1 MDMFLITD
9 VARPRIDIGHFDSVA
24 TAFDTLAST
33 CASTHTD
40 AAAVVS
46 AVMTDNDGLAA
57 RAFRERML
65 SGGDALVNHLR
76 ELAPASTDTTEAY
89 RSVVRTVGPKVESMR
104 TIAQDRGRELALLIQ
119 GQADPARITPLIEQ
133 TRTDL
138 SQLEQSAVAAIT
150 AAFDAVTLPHPLE
163 VDHAVENGV
172 LDAGIASYWE
182 SDELTNDQREKILQ
196 EIADEYAREHGFP
209 PIKIDFEPIKSDREG
224 WVTYGSY
231 HHGIGG
237 GLGANLTIN
246 SDELDKPDIINTVVH
261 EMQHR
266 AQYEG
271 MERRWPWQDERNG
284 MTREEARRW
293 RELNSGHVRG
303 KGEYDGGDPYPPRPI
318 EVDARRAGRDFVND
332 LTEEEFHDRYVDGVI

>member
-46 AVMTDNDGLAA
+46 AVMTDNDGPAA

-172 LDAGIASYWE
+172 LDAGGSRATGNPTS
-182 SDELTNDQREKILQ
+182 SPTTSVRRSCRKSRTSMPVST
-196 EIADEYAREHGFP
+196 AFP
-209 PIKIDFEPIKSDREG
+209 LSRSTSNPLRATGKA
-224 WVTYGSY
+224 GSPTAATTT
-231 HHGIGG
+231 G
-237 GLGANLTIN
+237 
-246 SDELDKPDIINTVVH
+246 
-261 EMQHR
+261 
-266 AQYEG
+266 
-271 MERRWPWQDERNG
+271 
-284 MTREEARRW
+284 
-293 RELNSGHVRG
+293 
-303 KGEYDGGDPYPPRPI
+303 
-318 EVDARRAGRDFVND
+318 
-332 LTEEEFHDRYVDGVI
+332 